1 MTQSIGQPVSRA
13 DGREKVTGGARYTA
27 DVPIED
33 VTYGF
38 MVTGTIPHGRV
49 TKIDTGAAEA
59 ATGVLKVL
67 TYRNTPRLQK
77 IAHPP
82 AGQSYLPLQD
92 DRILYE
98 GQPVALVVAK
108 TLEQAQHAASLVKV
122 EYKRQPALVNFR
134 QALSQ
139 AIDVKNFAESDTKTG
154 DAQSAI
160 ADSAVRIKQ
169 TYTTADRH
177 HNAIELSGTI
187 AEWRDGKLLMHDA
200 TQYVWGVRLVVSQ
213 ALGIKPEDIRVP
225 ILLG

>member
-1 MTQSIGQPVSRA
+1 MSQSIGQPISRA
-13 DGREKVTGGARYTA
+13 DGRTKVTGGARYTA

-33 VTYGF
+33 VTHGF

-49 TKIDTGAAEA
+49 TKIDTGTAEA

-122 EYKRQPALVNFR
+122 EYERQPSSISVEHAAKQLMSKILRNLIRRRVTL
-134 QALSQ
+134 LS
-139 AIDVKNFAESDTKTG
+139 
-154 DAQSAI
+154 
-160 ADSAVRIKQ
+160 R
-169 TYTTADRH
+169 
-177 HNAIELSGTI
+177 
-187 AEWRDGKLLMHDA
+187 
-200 TQYVWGVRLVVSQ
+200 SQ
-213 ALGIKPEDIRVP
+213 IR
-225 ILLG
+225 